1 MVDTSPLQ
9 APSGLYTFETI
20 HKEAVDHLKQLQ
32 SENRLSDQDL
42 AVLTGTKSGED
53 VLNYARDV
61 ILKCDANSKRREKI
75 KRVLEPLILRLD
87 RYDSAVSSLVN
98 ALPSAFGANIAGLI
112 WGSLKFVLMVCV
124 VVLDQLYLGNQHFVE
139 QIAND
144 IVQTWE
150 TVLDTLEQ
158 ITKVLPSVKAYVE
171 LYGKSQLQLLRE
183 PLVSIYA
190 DMISF
195 GLRAV
200 KLINKSKLSVLTLHI
215 AACNKL
221 G

>member
-1 MVDTSPLQ
+1 MVNSSQLQ
-9 APSGLYTFETI
+9 APGGLYTFETI
-20 HKEAVDHLKQLQ
+20 HKEAVDQLKQLQ

-42 AVLTGTKSGED
+42 AVLTGTQSGED

-87 RYDSAVSSLVN
+87 RYDSAISSLVS
-98 ALPSAFGANIAGLI
+98 ALPSPFGANIAGLI
-112 WGSLKFVLMVCV
+112 WGSLKFVLMVCIAAH
-124 VVLDQLYLGNQHFVE
+124 DQLYLSNQHFVE

-183 PLVSIYA
+183 PLVNIYA

-215 AACNKL
+215 AVCNKL

>member
-1 MVDTSPLQ
+1 MADTSPFQ
-9 APSGLYTFETI
+9 APGEFYTFETI
-20 HKEAVDHLKQLQ
+20 HKEAVDQLKQLQ

-42 AVLTGTKSGED
+42 AVLTCTKSGED

-87 RYDSAVSSLVN
+87 RYDSAISSLVN

-124 VVLDQLYLGNQHFVE
+124 AALDQLCLSNQHFVE

-150 TVLDTLEQ
+150 TVLNTLEQ

-190 DMISF
+190 DMIFF